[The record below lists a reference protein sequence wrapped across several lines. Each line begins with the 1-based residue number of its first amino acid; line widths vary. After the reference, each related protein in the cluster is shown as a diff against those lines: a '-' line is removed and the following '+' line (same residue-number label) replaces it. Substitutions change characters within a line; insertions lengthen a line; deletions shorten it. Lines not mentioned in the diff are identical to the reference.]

1 MLLRR
6 NLFGVLLTLVTAW
19 SQVSNVL
26 VQLVTEGALFE
37 WWLLPTWIGIA
48 FLATINAYEFVS
60 RTRFRAKA

>member
-37 WWLLPTWIGIA
+37 W
-48 FLATINAYEFVS
+48 
-60 RTRFRAKA
+60 